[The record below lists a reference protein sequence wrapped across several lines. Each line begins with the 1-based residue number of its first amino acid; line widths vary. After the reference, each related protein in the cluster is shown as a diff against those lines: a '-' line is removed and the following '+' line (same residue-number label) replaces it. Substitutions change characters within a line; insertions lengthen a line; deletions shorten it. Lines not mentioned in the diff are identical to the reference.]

1 VELLL
6 TLSQKIKKVFT
17 KLNLNV
23 INVNV
28 LEQTLNNNNNRMET
42 LKKKLEEVAGQWN
55 GDESG
60 LKEDRA
66 NEAFYLLEE
75 IDRIEKSAA
84 NLLNQ

>member
-1 VELLL
+1 
-6 TLSQKIKKVFT
+6 
-17 KLNLNV
+17 
-23 INVNV
+23 
-28 LEQTLNNNNNRMET
+28 MET
-42 LKKKLEEVAGQWN
+42 LIKKLEEVAGQWN

>member
-1 VELLL
+1 
-6 TLSQKIKKVFT
+6 
-17 KLNLNV
+17 
-23 INVNV
+23 
-28 LEQTLNNNNNRMET
+28 MET
-42 LKKKLEEVAGQWN
+42 LIKKLEEVAGQWN

-66 NEAFYLLEE
+66 HEAVYLLEE